1 VSKIDGFQSA
11 LEALRA
17 LDAKSQE
24 RILSDILK
32 KDPEMAKKL
41 KSNLVVF
48 EDLLKVNPQGLM
60 RLLSAVPDAKWVLAL
75 RGQDA
80 AFLDTLL
87 KPLATRRADL
97 IKAAISHLGPQSVTR
112 IEATQKEILAK
123 ALELEAQ
130 GKLIFSRDSDPLV

>member
-60 RLLSAVPDAKWVLAL
+60 RLFSAVPDAKWVLAL
-75 RGQDA
+75 RGKDP
-80 AFLDTLL
+80 AFMDTLM